1 MSNDNL
7 IHEERMDLF
16 SVPKDYY
23 IVHSISGDYSLGAG
37 VAKKI
42 NKMYVMKYKLEI
54 FYPNK
59 RNKNCALLIDNVFNL
74 VTKKT
79 LYDKPTYKTLETALK
94 DLKKQCLK
102 LGISK
107 LAMPHIS
114 CGMDG
119 LNWKDVKPIIVNVFA
134 DTNIEILICYL

>member
-42 NKMYVMKYKLEI
+42 NK
-54 FYPNK
+54 
-59 RNKNCALLIDNVFNL
+59 NVCYE
-74 VTKKT
+74 VQVR
-79 LYDKPTYKTLETALK
+79 D
-94 DLKKQCLK
+94 
-102 LGISK
+102 
-107 LAMPHIS
+107 
-114 CGMDG
+114 
-119 LNWKDVKPIIVNVFA
+119 
-134 DTNIEILICYL
+134 ILS

>member
-1 MSNDNL
+1 MNNDNL

-16 SVPKDYY
+16 SVPNDYY

-37 VAKKI
+37 IAKKI

-79 LYDKPTYKTLETALK
+79 LYDKPTYKAIETALK

-119 LNWKDVKPIIVNVFA
+119 LNWKYVKPIIVDVFS